1 MKQTWSLVGMI
12 FVSMALAVAC
22 DPTAAPKAVPTERPT
37 STLAPSPQATS
48 TSVPVPTDPP
58 PPTMA
63 PTPTIPPS
71 PITFVVQDNYT
82 LGQDITIR
90 NNGPISYFYTTYYP
104 ACYNLSFNDES
115 LKVRRIESF
124 GEIRE
129 LATSALLITQGTQCD
144 LAGDTELL
152 PGEEA
157 VLIRWDQQ
165 ECVIDNW
172 GCAESIPAPA
182 GDYNIVGRFYETQY
196 PREGETTA
204 KWSFT
209 IRP

>member
-1 MKQTWSLVGMI
+1 MKQTWRLLGII

-129 LATSALLITQGTQCD
+129 LATNALLIPQGTQCD
-144 LAGDTELL
+144 LQATLNYCLEKRL
-152 PGEEA
+152 
-157 VLIRWDQQ
+157 
-165 ECVIDNW
+165 C
-172 GCAESIPAPA
+172 
-182 GDYNIVGRFYETQY
+182 
-196 PREGETTA
+196 
-204 KWSFT
+204 
-209 IRP
+209 